1 MPIGSRLAMIGELF
15 GGLALVVCAVGLAA
29 RWSDTIASLLFG

>member
-1 MPIGSRLAMIGELF
+1 MPIAQRLATIAEMF

-29 RWSDTIASLLFG
+29 HWSDAIASLLFG